1 MTDERRGPE
10 PISKQTGA
18 YLSVGVIITAI
29 TAATFAGVKWNA
41 AEARAT
47 ALAVELAD
55 TSDRQQTY
63 IERRNGQH
71 DDMQE
76 KLDELHERIE
86 TLVRWISRSHGEDP
100 TR

>member
-1 MTDERRGPE
+1 MSDERRGPE
-10 PISKQTGA
+10 PISKATGA

-47 ALAVELAD
+47 ALAVELGD

-71 DDMQE
+71 D
-76 KLDELHERIE
+76 ELHEDLHDLRE
-86 TLVRWISRSHGEDP
+86 QVEALQLWIASNHGEDP